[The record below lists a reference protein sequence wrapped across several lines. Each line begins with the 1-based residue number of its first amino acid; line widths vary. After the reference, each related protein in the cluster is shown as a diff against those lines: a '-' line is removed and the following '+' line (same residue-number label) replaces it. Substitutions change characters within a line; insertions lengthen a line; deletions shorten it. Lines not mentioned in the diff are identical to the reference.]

1 MGKFSFLT
9 IKKEGQSDYRDRGS
23 KFFGYAYPVA
33 NVEEAKARL
42 QLLKK
47 SHPKASHF
55 CFAWRF
61 GAEGE
66 TARVSDDGEPS
77 GSAGKPIEGQI
88 LSRGLTSVLVVVVRY
103 FGGSLLGVP
112 GLIQAYKTAAAE
124 ALDQSGQVEKTVEHE
139 LVIEFDYTLMNDV
152 MMMIR
157 QVDGRIGS
165 QEMGLFCRYRLMI
178 PLEQKDRAISLL
190 ADLRGVTM
198 MENN

>member
-1 MGKFSFLT
+1 
-9 IKKEGQSDYRDRGS
+9 
-23 KFFGYAYPVA
+23 
-33 NVEEAKARL
+33 
-42 QLLKK
+42 
-47 SHPKASHF
+47 
-55 CFAWRF
+55 
-61 GAEGE
+61 
-66 TARVSDDGEPS
+66 VSDDGEPS

-124 ALDQSGQVEKTVEHE
+124 ALDQSGQVERTVEHE

-178 PLEQKDRAISLL
+178 PLEQKDRAITLL

-198 MENN
+198 MENM